1 MFSTQPWQEFEA
13 PECLLN
19 SLGLGGSE
27 SENIVSLF
35 SIVFWLS
42 YNFNNILKTKYM
54 FSSNK
59 FYVCVENTKL
69 SMGVFHYLFLTWIF
83 PMGGAYAVNKGMHIP
98 SA

>member
-42 YNFNNILKTKYM
+42 YNFNNIPKTKYM

-69 SMGVFHYLFLTWIF
+69 SMGVFDKLIDPIYIVYF
-83 PMGGAYAVNKGMHIP
+83 
-98 SA
+98 